1 MKIGLLAVPAAFVL
15 AVGASACGSSTKSG
29 ASSGAGSVDTSG
41 AQSGGAQTGG
51 GSGGSS
57 AASTPK
63 GGTLTLGIDQD
74 YDYWDGTSYYGDMWS
89 VEYATCNG
97 LLDYP
102 DSPGPD
108 NATLVPGIAAD
119 MPQVSSDGKTYTFT
133 VRDGLKF
140 NNGAPVSAADVKDSY
155 ERNLDPGSGIV
166 DMLGSGYYNDI
177 VGMDKYAPSGATKAG
192 APGISGITVAGN
204 KVSFAL
210 NKPDATFPYYT
221 AIRFACIVPKG
232 TPHKHTQLP
241 PPVTGPYMIKSYT
254 PKRSV
259 VMVRNPYWAENA
271 KAMGNTCTNCWN
283 VDEFDFKM
291 GISADSQLLQIKNN
305 QLDLSYDRS
314 APVGTQVN
322 AVVND
327 PSTKGRVRV
336 TPDAAIGYFFFNT
349 TVPPFDN
356 PKVRQAVNYGIDRAS
371 LIKIIGGQYTGTP
384 WSQILPKNLLGDEKP
399 DLYPNAPDIAKA
411 KQLLQE
417 SGVKTPIST
426 TLIYQNKAPGDDI
439 AANFKQTMA
448 QIGINVT
455 LKGLSADVYYQYIQ
469 NPKNKAPVGTAIWG
483 QDFPDAVTFF
493 VPLLHS
499 GSLSNYAQFKSAAT
513 DAAIEKAKLI
523 PPGPD
528 RAKAW
533 AQLSTQVAST
543 DAPWAVFRNRVVV
556 NFFSTKLGG
565 FAYNTTKQLY
575 FNLLYVNK

>member
-1 MKIGLLAVPAAFVL
+1 LAAVPTAVVL
-15 AVGASACGSSTKSG
+15 AVGAAACGSSTKAGDGG
-29 ASSGAGSVDTSG
+29 ASGSIDTSG
-41 AQSGGAQTGG
+41 QQSISAQTGG
-51 GSGGSS
+51 TGAS
-57 AASTPK
+57 APSTPK
-63 GGTLTLGIDQD
+63 GGKLTFGIDQD
-74 YDYWDGTSYYGDMWS
+74 YDYWDGTSYYGDMWA

-119 MPQVSSDGKTYTFT
+119 MPQVSGDGKTYTFT
-133 VRDGLKF
+133 IRDGLKF
-140 NNGAPVSAADVKDSY
+140 NNGQPVTAADVKDTY
-155 ERNLDPGSGIV
+155 ERSLDPSAGF
-166 DMLGSGYYNDI
+166 DMLGSGYYNDL
-177 VGMDKYAPSGATKAG
+177 VGMDKYAPSGATKPG

-210 NKPDATFPYYT
+210 NGPDASFPYYT

-241 PPVTGPYMIKSYT
+241 PPMTGPYMIKSYT

-259 VMVRNPYWAENA
+259 LMVRNPYWADNA
-271 KAMGNTCTNCWN
+271 KVMGNDCTNCWN
-283 VDEFDFKM
+283 VDEFDFKE
-291 GISADSQLLQIKNN
+291 GISGDSQLLQIRNN

-314 APVGTQVN
+314 APTGAQVN
-322 AVVND
+322 AVLND
-327 PSTKGRVRV
+327 PSTKSRVSV

-356 PKVRQAVNYGIDRAS
+356 PKVRQAVNYGIDRTS
-371 LIKIIGGQYTGTP
+371 LIKLVGGQYTGTP
-384 WSQILPKNLLGDEKP
+384 WSQILPKNLLGDEKA
-399 DLYPNAPDIAKA
+399 DIYPNAPDIAKA

-426 TLIYQNKAPGDDI
+426 TLIYQNKPPGDDI

-448 QIGINVT
+448 QIGIDVT
-455 LKGLSADVYYQYIQ
+455 LKGLSSDVYYQYVQ
-469 NPKNKAPVGTAIWG
+469 SPKNKAPMGTAIWG

-499 GSLSNYAQFKSAAT
+499 GSLSNYSQYRSAAT
-513 DAAIEKAKLI
+513 DAAIGKAKLI

-528 RAKAW
+528 RARAW
-533 AQLSTQVAST
+533 AQLSTKVEST
-543 DAPWAVFRNRVVV
+543 DAPWAVYRNRLVV
-556 NFFSTKLGG
+556 NFFSARLGG

-575 FNLLYVNK
+575 FNLLYVKR